1 MQVATEFTDASCAPV
16 EEAVEV
22 FFDFFAC
29 AVKTNGDA
37 VSVCA
42 DDDVC
47 LCHKVERLV
56 VEGFEVKAILHEVLE
71 DVKLRVTSAS
81 GASSTHT
88 LVEDVVFGVDVVF
101 GSAANGDEAF

>member
-1 MQVATEFTDASCAPV
+1 LF
-16 EEAVEV
+16 
-22 FFDFFAC
+22 
-29 AVKTNGDA
+29 
-37 VSVCA
+37 
-42 DDDVC
+42 
-47 LCHKVERLV
+47 HKVERLV

-71 DVKLRVTSAS
+71 NVKLRVTSAS